1 MEAFDVTTRSRHKL
15 IVAKDRDELRRVAAE
30 ILARKIHLAAQAR
43 GRCILALSG
52 GSTPG
57 PVYEELGDSEL
68 SKKVPWSQLEIYFA
82 DERAV
87 PIDDPESNY
96 RLVKDTLLRSH
107 PEVLGQVFRMP
118 ADAPDRDQ
126 AAKRYA
132 RRLPDP
138 IDILVLGM
146 GPDGH
151 TASLFPGSAALD
163 EAEQRVVAVTAP
175 KPPPDRMTI
184 TPGVIGRARSVV
196 VLAAGAEKTAMVARA
211 LHGEPDVKSVPAQ
224 LARRGT
230 WILDQAAAGSL
241 VP

>member
-1 MEAFDVTTRSRHKL
+1 MTTRSRRKL
-15 IVAKDRDELRRVAAE
+15 VVAKDRTELRRLAAE
-30 ILARKIHLAAQAR
+30 LLARKIHAAAQAR
-43 GRCILALSG
+43 GLCTIALSG

-57 PVYEELGDSEL
+57 PVYEELGESDL
-68 SKKVPWSQLEIYFA
+68 AAKVPWSQLEIYFA

-87 PIDDPESNY
+87 PIDHPESNY
-96 RLVKDTLLRSH
+96 RLVKETLLRSH

-138 IDILVLGM
+138 IDVLVLGM

-151 TASLFPGSAALD
+151 TASLFPGSSALD
-163 EAEQRVVAVTAP
+163 EKEQRVVAVTAP

-184 TPGVIGRARSVV
+184 TPSVIERARAIVV
-196 VLAAGAEKTAMVARA
+196 IAAGAEKAALLARA
-211 LHGEPDVKSVPAQ
+211 LNGAPDPKSVPAQ

-230 WILDQAAAGSL
+230 WVVDQAAAGDL
-241 VP
+241 A